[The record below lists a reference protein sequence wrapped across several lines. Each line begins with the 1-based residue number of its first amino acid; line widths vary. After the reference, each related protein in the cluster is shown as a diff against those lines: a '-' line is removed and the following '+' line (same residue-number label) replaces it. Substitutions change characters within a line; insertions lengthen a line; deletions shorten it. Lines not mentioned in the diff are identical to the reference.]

1 MSSSRTASYS
11 LEEDMHL
18 CHVYIDISQ
27 DPIIGRNQS
36 GNSFWARVESE
47 YHKNEKFSNQPRPRR
62 SLQTRMTTII
72 GAIAKLRG
80 CINQIQNKN
89 PSGASQEDILNQAKM
104 LLAQEKKYSRGFKFD
119 HVWPILKHIQKFTS
133 DDNINGPSRFQQD
146 GPNFTSSKSSSH
158 NFDSPTSAS
167 TGMSSFDLNINNEE
181 IITNSTERPIGV
193 KKAKAKQLGDDQFN
207 KLMEQSKKLIQ
218 VIEKSNTDRN
228 ERHKR
233 KTEDKILFTDL
244 DSISDPE
251 FLQYIQSERRRI
263 YRERARTSEVGE
275 QGE

>member
-1 MSSSRTASYS
+1 
-11 LEEDMHL
+11 
-18 CHVYIDISQ
+18 
-27 DPIIGRNQS
+27 
-36 GNSFWARVESE
+36 
-47 YHKNEKFSNQPRPRR
+47 
-62 SLQTRMTTII
+62 
-72 GAIAKLRG
+72 
-80 CINQIQNKN
+80 
-89 PSGASQEDILNQAKM
+89 M
-104 LLAQEKKYSRGFKFD
+104 LLAQEKKYSRGFKFN

-133 DDNINGPSRFQQD
+133 DDNINAPSRFQQD
-146 GPNFTSSKSSSH
+146 GPNFTSSESSSH

-193 KKAKAKQLGDDQFN
+193 RKAKAKQLSDDQFN

-251 FLQYIQSERRRI
+251 FRQYIQSEKRRI
-263 YRERARTSEVGE
+263 YRERAQISEVGE
-275 QGE
+275 QRERSQYQGSQYRASQYQGQSAQDEGQRSQDQGERSENNSQDYSTYFDYLGGTGNNFPYY